1 MLVACSAACSSQT
14 SDRGDDDPDQPPSP
28 AELAGAQKATDD
40 GDDGDVGTNPPA
52 KLPPADAGTDPTKPA
67 TNADPFAPI
76 VYVTMRDGQN
86 GLWFCT
92 GTLVASRKVVTA
104 AHCLDP
110 MFVSFKIIAPH
121 APIPAT
127 VVATN
132 PVVFGQA
139 MDFEDV
145 AKPDAGFLTLQSP
158 IALDAYAELTDVVAR
173 VDAGE
178 ALEVSAVVR
187 TAEKP
192 QAPLQEAAHLPL
204 SSTVQYGYLHGFG
217 TPMFTKGGD
226 SGAGLFLIENGVR
239 TNKLVGIA
247 RQPEPARG
255 IDHFTRVDADFLAWF
270 KANAAP

>member
-1 MLVACSAACSSQT
+1 M
-14 SDRGDDDPDQPPSP
+14 PSP
-28 AELAGAQKATDD
+28 ASGAQSQPNPASTT
-40 GDDGDVGTNPPA
+40 GDKPPPTSTGD
-52 KLPPADAGTDPTKPA
+52 KPTTPGK
-67 TNADPFAPI
+67 NADPFAPI
-76 VYVTMRDGQN
+76 VYVTMRDRQN

-121 APIPAT
+121 SPIPTT
-127 VVATN
+127 VSASN
-132 PVVFGQA
+132 PVVFGQP

-145 AKPDAGFLTLQSP
+145 AKPDAGFLTLDSP
-158 IALDAYAELTDVVAR
+158 IALDAYAALTDVVAR

-178 ALEVSAVVR
+178 ALEVAAVVR

-192 QAPLQEAAHLPL
+192 QAPLEEAAHLPL
-204 SSTVQYGYLHGFG
+204 SSTVEYGYLHGFG

-226 SGAGLFLIENGVR
+226 SGAGLFLVENGVR
-239 TNKLVGIA
+239 TDKLVGIA

-270 KANAAP
+270 KANAGP